1 MHFPFFSFFMTA
13 LFKDIE
19 EHAQQIKDYAWAFQ
33 QAAECFLNDK
43 CESFEEHKQE
53 LLKIEMEADVVKRR
67 ITDRIS
73 RSFFFPLTKFQLFLF
88 VKKQNDILVCIK
100 DALEWLSYCRSDGI
114 PAHLH
119 KDFYLL
125 VDASIEPIEELN
137 EMVADAQKALRKFSE
152 KHRSNAAKISNELR
166 QKKNAAKKTESLL
179 KQKIFGLD
187 SDAVSL
193 FFLVRLSEKIGKIS
207 LGAEN
212 AADSLQGILVG

>member
-1 MHFPFFSFFMTA
+1 MHIPFFSFFMTA
-13 LFKDIE
+13 LFEDIE

-67 ITDRIS
+67 ILDRIS
-73 RSFFFPLTKFQLFLF
+73 KSFFFPVNKFQLFLY
-88 VKKQNDILVCIK
+88 VKNQNDILVCIK
-100 DALEWLSYCRSDGI
+100 DALEWLSYRGSDGI

-137 EMVADAQKALRKFSE
+137 EMVAGAKKALRKFSE
-152 KHRSNAAKISNELR
+152 KQRMTAAKITGELR
-166 QKKNAAKKTESLL
+166 QKKNAAKKAESFL
-179 KQKIFGLD
+179 KQKIFSLD
-187 SDAVSL
+187 GDAASL

-207 LGAEN
+207 LCAES
-212 AADSLQGILVG
+212 AADSLQGILMG